1 MPHSQNFTH
10 QLYITYYTDVMVM
23 FQSQVNAVTEG
34 NSYVAHIS
42 VEPTSL
48 MASFDVIV
56 QTYSCGGYSTATRK
70 RYLLVQ

>member
-1 MPHSQNFTH
+1 MPYPQIFIH
-10 QLYITYYTDVMVM
+10 QLCITYHTDVTVM

-34 NSYVAHIS
+34 NSYVVHIG

-70 RYLLVQ
+70 RYLLVK